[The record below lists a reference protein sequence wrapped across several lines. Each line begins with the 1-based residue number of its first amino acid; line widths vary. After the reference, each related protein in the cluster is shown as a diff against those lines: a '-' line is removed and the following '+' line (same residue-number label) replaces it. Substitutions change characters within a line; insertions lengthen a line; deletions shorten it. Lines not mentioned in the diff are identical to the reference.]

1 MSGRIV
7 VSGILFFNP
16 VAGVVYQTLHYL
28 LGLRRLGHDVW
39 YVEDTNWWSLDPRTG
54 GFSPDPAASIELVA
68 PVLERHGLAD
78 RWAYRRAP
86 ANVGP
91 DDGPHGCWGL
101 DEATVLDLYRSCDAW
116 LNVTGSQTVWPDVAR
131 CRRRVLVETDPVSAQ
146 IDVANGHRPT
156 IDHLDAHDTH
166 VTFGEVMVA
175 DGGARSSI
183 PLGPYHWLPTRQP
196 VVLDLWD
203 GPEPPEHRRFTTVT
217 SWHDDNKDRRL
228 GDQVYRWTKDAQFL
242 EVIDLATLRPDRFE
256 LAVTGR
262 VDDDE
267 PRLREAGWRLR
278 DALALSSSIDDYRHY
293 IRSSWGEFTAA
304 REQYTRPVTG
314 WFSDRSAT
322 YLAAGRPVITEDTG
336 FGRVLPTGSGL
347 YGWRT
352 LDDILAA
359 VDAIDRDP
367 EGARAGA
374 REVARE
380 YFAAERVLGS
390 LLERIGLG

>member
-1 MSGRIV
+1 M

-54 GFSPDPAASIELVA
+54 AFSADPSASIEVVR

-78 RWAYRRAP
+78 RWAYRRAA

-91 DDGPHGCWGL
+91 DDGPAGCWGL
-101 DEATVLDLYRSCDAW
+101 DEATVLDLYRTCDAW

-131 CRRRVLVETDPVSAQ
+131 CRRRILVETDPVSAQ

-166 VTFGEVMVA
+166 ATFGEVLA
-175 DGGARSSI
+175 AGGASPTI
-183 PLGPYHWLPTRQP
+183 PLGPYRWLATRQP
-196 VVLDLWD
+196 VALELWD
-203 GPEPPEHRRFTTVT
+203 DPGGAVGSTGPAHRRFTTVT

-228 GDQVYRWTKDAQFL
+228 GDEVYRWTKDAQFL
-242 EVIDLATLRPDRFE
+242 QVVDLPSRRPDRFE
-256 LAVTGR
+256 LALTGR
-262 VDDDE
+262 VEGDE

-278 DALALSSSIDDYRHY
+278 DALALSSSVDDYHHY

-304 REQYTRPVTG
+304 REQYTRPRTG

-322 YLAAGRPVITEDTG
+322 YLAAGRPVVTEETG
-336 FGRVLPTGSGL
+336 FSDVLPTGRGL

-352 LDDILAA
+352 MDDVLAA
-359 VDAIDRDP
+359 VDDIDRDP

-380 YFAAERVLGS
+380 CFAADRVLGS
-390 LLERIGLG
+390 LLERAGLG